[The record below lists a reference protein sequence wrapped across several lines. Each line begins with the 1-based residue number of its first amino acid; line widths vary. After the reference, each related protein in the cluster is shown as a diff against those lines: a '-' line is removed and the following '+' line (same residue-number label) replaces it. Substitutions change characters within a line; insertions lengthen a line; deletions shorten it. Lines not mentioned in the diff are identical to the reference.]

1 MLAPHCY
8 EWMFYNCSALTS
20 APELPAT
27 TLADACYS
35 MMFRD
40 CTGLTSVTIPGNVTL
55 IDNCMF
61 LWCQNLEEVFVSAGV
76 TNIGSYAFENNE
88 KLTRVYIPETVT
100 EIGDGAFEK
109 CPNLTIYGKSGS
121 YAETYAKENNIPF
134 KAVKEPSLEVSKTV
148 TEAGTTYTVTATNLP
163 TKAIIIVAMY
173 KDGKFVGCETA
184 NCTGEA
190 LNITTQI
197 PHDSVKIMVWENL
210 ANMIPI
216 LPAVEK

>member
-1 MLAPHCY
+1 M
-8 EWMFYNCSALTS
+8 
-20 APELPAT
+20 
-27 TLADACYS
+27 
-35 MMFRD
+35 
-40 CTGLTSVTIPGNVTL
+40 
-55 IDNCMF
+55 
-61 LWCQNLEEVFVSAGV
+61 
-76 TNIGSYAFENNE
+76 TNIDSYAFENNG